1 MEDASERPVIVVGV
15 DGSHN
20 AERALAWAIEDAARR
35 SASIRVVTAWHIPLG
50 GYAGHGS
57 AVSATVSLEDSV
69 REFAES
75 IAAAASR
82 KVREE
87 ANLPVET
94 HVVEGQPA
102 EALIEE
108 ARTAAL
114 LVIGA
119 SSRPA
124 IPLVLSGSVSIQC
137 ALNSHGPTA
146 IIR

>member
-1 MEDASERPVIVVGV
+1 MEGAQDRPVIVVGV

-20 AERALAWAIEDAARR
+20 AERALAWAMEDAVRR
-35 SASIRVVTAWHIPLG
+35 SAVIRVVTAWHIPLG

-57 AVSATVSLEDSV
+57 ALPATTSLEESV
-69 REFAES
+69 REFAEG
-75 IAAAASR
+75 IADAAAR

-87 ANLPVET
+87 LHLPVET
-94 HVVEGQPA
+94 HVVEGEPA
-102 EALIEE
+102 EVLIEE

-119 SSRPA
+119 SSKPT
-124 IPLVLSGSVSIQC
+124 IPVVLSGSVSIQC
-137 ALNSHGPTA
+137 ALNAHGPTA